1 MFLEKLEIQGFKSF
15 ANKNKLAFPGFVK
28 EDKRG
33 ITGIVGPNGAGK
45 SNISDSIRWVLGEQ
59 SMKSLR
65 AKQGE
70 DVIFSGTKSK
80 GKSNFAEVSLFLN
93 NQDEKHGGVG
103 RQAPI
108 PYSEL
113 ILTRRVYRSGENEY
127 LVNNNKTKLSEI
139 QMLLAKA
146 NFGQNTYSVIG
157 QGMVEN
163 FLKVSPRER
172 KDFFDEATGIKEFQ
186 IKRDSSLNKLI
197 GSYKNLQQAEI
208 LTNEIEPRLNSLTRQ
223 VNKLQKK
230 DNLEKELKNLQLRFF
245 KYKWHKLNTFFLEFN
260 ESFSE
265 IETKKEG
272 KEKKLVELNE
282 EFKKIQE
289 GKGVSEE
296 FNHWSKIISGLQEE
310 REKIIRK
317 IVTIDAQQKLKLENS
332 GNFDISWLKD
342 RSNKILEETEKQEK
356 EREEELN
363 KTREEKGKLN
373 KIEEEIKKT
382 LSESK
387 ELNDKLMNSFS
398 KSSSKNS
405 GEEVQINLKLKTINK
420 NLSDVNS
427 LESIEEIKKV
437 LEEINKQIL
446 EIIELTEDKDEEKE
460 KEQIIIKEKI
470 NKLSQ
475 KINELNNKK
484 NESNVKINTLNQ
496 RINFITDQINKLKE
510 EKRDINKKIEKYS
523 QSNKDFNNNDVQD
536 KKILEE
542 DLKDINEKI
551 TNNRGKLNNL
561 GKIENEKKEKLNNAQ
576 KRSQELQEEINNLN
590 NRLNN
595 TRIEATKYE
604 TKLEDLEIEIRN
616 ELSDYLKEIKTTPL
630 QGAIDSKKTRV
641 EIEKIKNQLS
651 QIGGIDSE
659 TEKEYIQT
667 KEKYTFLTEQI
678 DDLKKAVKSLEGVI
692 RELDVS
698 IKEKFNKEFK
708 TIHRNFEKYFKVLF
722 NGGEAKITSIAYEE
736 ETDEED
742 EGSNMTTIKNL
753 SKSSATGIEGI
764 DIQVHPPGKKIT
776 SISMLSGG
784 EKALTAIALICAII
798 KANPSPFVVLD
809 EVDAALDEANS
820 ERFAQILNDLS
831 YNTQFI
837 VITHNRAS
845 MHKADILY
853 GVTMKNNGVSN
864 LVSIKIEDKNI
875 KK

>member
-15 ANKNKLAFPGFVK
+15 ANKNKLSFPGFVK

-33 ITGIVGPNGAGK
+33 ITGIVGPNGSGK

-93 NQDEKHGGVG
+93 NQDEKNGGVG

-113 ILTRRVYRSGENEY
+113 VLTRRIYRNGENEY

-197 GSYKNLQQAEI
+197 ASYKNLEQAEVLI
-208 LTNEIEPRLNSLTRQ
+208 NEIEPRLRSLTRQ
-223 VNKLQKK
+223 VTKLQKK
-230 DNLEKELKNLQLRFF
+230 DKLEKELKKLQLRFF
-245 KYKWHKLNTFFLEFN
+245 KYKWHKLNNFFIEFN
-260 ESFSE
+260 EKFAE
-265 IETKKEG
+265 VEAKKRNREN
-272 KEKKLVELNE
+272 KLVELNE

-289 GKGVSEE
+289 EKGVSEE
-296 FNHWSKIISGLQEE
+296 FNHWSKIISDLQED
-310 REKIIRK
+310 REKIVKK
-317 IVTIDAQQKLKLENS
+317 IVMIDAQEKLKLESS

-342 RSNKILEETEKQEK
+342 RSSQTLKEIEALEK
-356 EREEELN
+356 EKDEELN
-363 KTREEKGKLN
+363 KTKEEKDKLE
-373 KIEEEIKKT
+373 KIEEKVEET
-382 LSESK
+382 LLETK
-387 ELNDKLMNSFS
+387 NLNNDLMNSFS
-398 KSSSKNS
+398 KLTSDK
-405 GEEVQINLKLKTINK
+405 EEDGSQINLELKEINK
-420 NLSDVNS
+420 E
-427 LESIEEIKKV
+427 LEKISPLKNIEEIKTALGK
-437 LEEINKQIL
+437 INERIL
-446 EIIELTEDKDEEKE
+446 KIIKLTNNKDEEKE
-460 KEQIIIKEKI
+460 REQIVIKEKI
-470 NKLSQ
+470 EKLNQETSD
-475 KINELNNKK
+475 LNNER
-484 NESNVKINTLNQ
+484 NQFSVKINTLNQ
-496 RINFITDQINKLKE
+496 KIDFITSQINKLNE
-510 EKRDINKKIEKYS
+510 ERENIGKKIKKYS
-523 QSNKDFNNNDVQD
+523 QSSKDFNKNDIEN

-542 DLKDINEKI
+542 ALKKIDEKI
-551 TNNRGKLNNL
+551 LENREKLNNL

-590 NRLNN
+590 NQLNN
-595 TRIEATKYE
+595 TRVEATKYE

-616 ELSDYLKEIKTTPL
+616 ELPNELKEIKTNPL
-630 QGAIDSKKTRV
+630 QGNIDSKETRL
-641 EIEKIKNQLS
+641 EIDKIKNQLA

-692 RELDVS
+692 KELDIN

-708 TIHRNFEKYFKVLF
+708 TIHKNFEKYFKVLF
-722 NGGEAKITSIAYEE
+722 SGGEAKITSIAYEE
-736 ETDEED
+736 EDNEDEE
-742 EGSNMTTIKNL
+742 SLNMASIKNL

-820 ERFAQILNDLS
+820 ERFAKILNDLS
-831 YNTQFI
+831 YDTQFI
-837 VITHNRAS
+837 IITHNRAS

-853 GVTMKNNGVSN
+853 GVTMENNGVSN
-864 LVSIKIEDKNI
+864 LVSIKIEDKNFN
-875 KK
+875 K